1 MKRVSGDWPRWQR
14 HAAMARPSPCR
25 QAVRH
30 KFPRGNCPVGQRA
43 KPHFESKATSHC
55 LRTLR
60 SGPAPGPGRRVS
72 RSADR
77 HIATRR
83 FSGGRP
89 SSERHVDVHSIRRKE
104 ATRRRNKDGD
114 GRTVRSGE
122 IKANAGHVRRNSD
135 HARPDAMAVTRRP
148 FARGA
153 GQQLGRPPKVRA
165 RMEDRSTPSAARSG
179 SSAPRSTA
187 VKVAV
192 MAGRTFGAR
201 GPGTTPLPPASL
213 VRPAAL
219 PGCCTVP

>member
-1 MKRVSGDWPRWQR
+1 MPLIGADVRHLAATVSVVCRHRPRDPLARGNTAMSATRLKPCTLFVRRDRVRPPLKRVSGDWPRWQR

-30 KFPRGNCPVGQRA
+30 KFPRGNCPVGQHA

-89 SSERHVDVHSIRRKE
+89 SSERHFDVHSIRCKE

-135 HARPDAMAVTRRP
+135 HARHDAMAVTRRP
-148 FARGA
+148 FARRRGA
-153 GQQLGRPPKVRA
+153 CQEVC
-165 RMEDRSTPSAARSG
+165 
-179 SSAPRSTA
+179 
-187 VKVAV
+187 V
-192 MAGRTFGAR
+192 
-201 GPGTTPLPPASL
+201 
-213 VRPAAL
+213 
-219 PGCCTVP
+219 